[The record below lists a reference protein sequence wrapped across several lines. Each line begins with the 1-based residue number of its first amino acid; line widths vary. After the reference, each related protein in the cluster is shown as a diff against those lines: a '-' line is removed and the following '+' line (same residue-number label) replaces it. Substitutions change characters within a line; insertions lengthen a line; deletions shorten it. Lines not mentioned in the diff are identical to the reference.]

1 MALRAPHGDPAALGA
16 SAALLPPPGESP
28 GWVLVL
34 CVPPALEVAYRQ
46 GYSSGVPAAGFKQT
60 LLIFLTSLFISLI
73 VSESY
78 FWAAVR
84 LAKEACVAHFPTLK

>member
-1 MALRAPHGDPAALGA
+1 M
-16 SAALLPPPGESP
+16 
-28 GWVLVL
+28 
-34 CVPPALEVAYRQ
+34 PPALEVVAVRATDQ
-46 GYSSGVPAAGFKQT
+46 EP
-60 LLIFLTSLFISLI
+60 LLQASNSVYFSDLSVISLI